1 MRQIEK
7 IIIFWYLLNMFF
19 FFAYKHVIIDFF
31 LVIVPANCSISQ
43 LRLYMTSEVMV

>member
-7 IIIFWYLLNMFF
+7 IIIFWYLLNIF